1 MIWNPQ
7 AETLPH
13 VELER
18 LQARRLA
25 ELVERLVHRSPFYR
39 ERLQASGVKPEDVQ
53 NLDDLRRLPFTTKA
67 DVRAGYP
74 FGLFTVPQD
83 QVLEL
88 HCSSGTTGSPIL
100 VGYTRADLDL
110 WGEVMARVMGCAGVG
125 PGDRVHNAYGYG
137 LFTGGLGFHY
147 GAMRVGATVLPISSG
162 NTARQVKL
170 MSDLAC
176 TVLCCTPSYALRI
189 AEVMEESGVRPQAL
203 RVGIFGAEPWS
214 EGMRQE
220 IQARLGLTAV
230 DIYGL
235 SEVIGPGVAC
245 ECQEAKDGLHVNEDH
260 FLVEVVDPRTGE
272 PLSEG
277 ERGELVFT
285 TLTREATP
293 VLRYRTGDLSSLY
306 RAPCRCGR
314 TLVRMARVTG
324 RVDDMLIIRGVNV
337 FPSDVENVLT
347 SFRELEPQYQIVV
360 DRERSLDVLEV
371 RVEAREGFYREE
383 SVRELEQRVAARLRE
398 GLGVSARVTV
408 LHPKEL
414 PRTEVGKAVRVVDRR
429 NL

>member
-39 ERLQASGVKPEDVQ
+39 ERLQASGVRPEDVRS
-53 NLDDLRRLPFTTKA
+53 LDDLRRLPFTTKA

-398 GLGVSARVTV
+398 SLGVSARVTV

>member
-7 AETLPH
+7 AETLPRA
-13 VELER
+13 ELAQ

-39 ERLQASGVKPEDVQ
+39 ERLQASGVRPEDARS
-53 NLDDLRRLPFTTKA
+53 LDDLRRLPFTTKA

-220 IQARLGLTAV
+220 IQARLGLSAV

-272 PLSEG
+272 PLPEG
-277 ERGELVFT
+277 ERASWCSPPSPGRPPRSCATARETSRACTARPVGAAAPWSGWPGSQGGWT
-285 TLTREATP
+285 TC
-293 VLRYRTGDLSSLY
+293 S
-306 RAPCRCGR
+306 
-314 TLVRMARVTG
+314 
-324 RVDDMLIIRGVNV
+324 IIRGVNV
-337 FPSDVENVLT
+337 FPSDVETILT
-347 SFRELEPQYQIVV
+347 GFRELEPQYQIVV

-398 GLGVSARVTV
+398 GLGVTARVTV
-408 LHPKEL
+408 LRPKEL

>member
-7 AETLPH
+7 AETLPRA
-13 VELER
+13 ELAQ

-170 MSDLAC
+170 MSDLGC

-189 AEVMEESGVRPQAL
+189 AEVMEESEARPQAL

>member
-7 AETLPH
+7 METLPRA
-13 VELER
+13 ELEQLQVQR
-18 LQARRLA
+18 LRD
-25 ELVERLVHRSPFYR
+25 LVERLYARSPFYR
-39 ERLQASGVKPEDVQ
+39 ARLEAARVGPGEIRT
-53 NLDDLRRLPFTTKA
+53 LGDLQRLPFTTKS
-67 DVRAGYP
+67 DVRGSYP
-74 FGLFTVPQD
+74 FGLFTVPQEE
-83 QVLEL
+83 VLEL

-110 WGEVMARVMGCAGVG
+110 WSEVMARVMGCAGVG

-147 GAMRVGATVLPISSG
+147 GALRVGATVLPISSG

-170 MSDLAC
+170 MNDLGC

-189 AEVMEESGVRPQAL
+189 AEVMEEEGIRPKAL

-214 EGMRQE
+214 EGMREE
-220 IQARLGLTAV
+220 IQRRLGIRAV

-245 ECQEAKDGLHVNEDH
+245 ECWEVQQGLHVNEDH

-272 PLSEG
+272 PLPEG

-293 VLRYRTGDLSSLY
+293 VLRFRTGDLSSIT
-306 RAPCRCGR
+306 REPCRCGR
-314 TLVRMARVTG
+314 TLARIARITG

-337 FPSDVENVLT
+337 FPSDVESILAR
-347 SFRELEPQYQIVV
+347 FPELELQYQIVV
-360 DRERSLDVLEV
+360 DRERALDVLEV
-371 RVEAREGFYREE
+371 RVEAKEGFYRDEG
-383 SVRELEQRVAARLRE
+383 VKELEQRVAERLRE

-408 LHPKEL
+408 LRPKEL
-414 PRTEVGKAVRVVDRR
+414 PRTEVGKVVRVVDRR